1 MWEPGKTLSI
11 PFTVVY
17 NSSDE
22 LNINARN
29 DRGLA
34 LEFPSTMSVGSGIN
48 GNSTVNLTTP

>member
-48 GNSTVNLTTP
+48 GKAQ